1 MVLQNFHAV
10 QNVELSSPTEAS
22 VGVASAGATAG
33 ITRVWVVVV
42 LRGSGA
48 GAVSRVSRAYV
59 ANQDILC
66 LDVVPTTAIGR
77 ACINSMTVIDAT
89 AN

>member
-10 QNVELSSPTEAS
+10 QNVELSSPTKAA

-33 ITRVWVVVV
+33 IARVWIVIV

-48 GAVSRVSRAYV
+48 GAVSRVSCADV
-59 ANQDILC
+59 ANQDVLC
-66 LDVVPTTAIGR
+66 LDVVATTTIGR
-77 ACINSMTVIDAT
+77 ACINSMTIIDAT